1 MLFNRWT
8 PHIMQFGVALDGSHS
23 CKFAQFLAHDKGN
36 RCLRAYSRECGKS
49 TENRD
54 SMFNKSS

>member
-1 MLFNRWT
+1 
-8 PHIMQFGVALDGSHS
+8 MQFGVALDGSHS

-49 TENRD
+49 TENIQKLVRRG
-54 SMFNKSS
+54 SCTLMQVE